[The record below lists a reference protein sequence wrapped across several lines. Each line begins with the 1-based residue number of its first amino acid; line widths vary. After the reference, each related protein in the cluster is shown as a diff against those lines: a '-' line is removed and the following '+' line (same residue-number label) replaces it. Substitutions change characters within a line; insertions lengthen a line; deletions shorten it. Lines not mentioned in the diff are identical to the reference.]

1 MPITKITA
9 LVATIATLMGCT
21 PQNTS
26 IDMIITGNTIYQG
39 SNKAPIKGV
48 IGVDAG
54 KIIFID
60 ENIPAN
66 LQANTVIN
74 AYDMVIAPGFI
85 DPHTHACND
94 FTDNAIPNLNA
105 NYTTQGVS
113 TVFCNVDGGGNVNV
127 EETFNQ
133 YEQQGIGTNVALYI
147 GHGSIRKAVMGR
159 VNRAPSSDEL
169 TQMKS
174 LIEKAMK
181 AGALGLSTGLYYV
194 PGNYATTAEVVEL
207 TKVAAQYN
215 GVYDSHIRDES
226 SYSIGLFAAIEE
238 VITIGEKAKLPVH
251 VAHIKSLGVD
261 VWGESKQVIE
271 LIKKARDRGIDV
283 TADQY
288 PWRASG
294 TSVAGSLMPREI
306 LAGDKS
312 EYLARVKDDAQWPEL
327 KAAMQENLRRRGG
340 ADSLLV
346 SDPTRT
352 DLRGKTLAE
361 IATLWKLSPIDA
373 ARKIIISGNARV
385 ASFNMSEPD
394 IKAYMLQPWVMT
406 SSDGSP
412 GHPRKYATFPK
423 KYAEFVKQKQWLTIG
438 DFIDKSSSLTAK
450 TFGLKDRGEL
460 KVGYAADIVIFD
472 KNKFMPKADYI
483 NPEEL
488 SEGVQWMV
496 INGELAISQGKLT
509 NNLAGQAIRQN
520 QVTKV
525 NQ

>member
-9 LVATIATLMGCT
+9 LVAIIATLVGCSRENT
-21 PQNTS
+21 P

-39 SNKAPIKGV
+39 SSKAPIKGV
-48 IGVDAG
+48 IGIDKG

-60 ENIPAN
+60 ETVPTNF
-66 LQANTVIN
+66 QAKTVIDAN
-74 AYDMVIAPGFI
+74 DMVIAPGFI

-94 FTDNAIPNLNA
+94 FTDEAIPNLNA

-113 TVFCNVDGGGNVNV
+113 TVFCNVDGGGDVNV
-127 EETFNQ
+127 ENTFNQ
-133 YEQQGIGTNVALYI
+133 YEQQGIGTNVALYV
-147 GHGSIRKAVMGR
+147 GHGSIRKAIMGR
-159 VNRAPSSDEL
+159 VNRAPSDAEL
-169 TQMKS
+169 AQMIS

-181 AGALGLSTGLYYV
+181 SGALGLSTGLYYV
-194 PGNYATTAEVVEL
+194 PGNYATTAEVIEL
-207 TKVAAQYN
+207 AKVAAQYN

-226 SYSIGLFAAIEE
+226 SYSIGLLAAIEE
-238 VITIGEKAKLPVH
+238 VITIGEKADLPVH

-271 LIKKARDRGIDV
+271 LIENARDRGIDV

-312 EYLARVKDDAQWPEL
+312 EYLARVKDEAQWPEL

-346 SDPTRT
+346 SDPTRS

-361 IATLWKLSPIDA
+361 IASLWELSPIDA

-394 IKAYMLQPWVMT
+394 IKAYMVQPWVMT

-423 KYAEFVKQKQWLTIG
+423 KYHEFVKQKQWLTIS

-450 TFGLKDRGEL
+450 TFGLKNRGEL

-488 SEGVQWMV
+488 SKGVQWMV

-509 NNLAGQAIRQN
+509 NNLAGQAIRQH
-520 QVTKV
+520 KV
-525 NQ
+525 AKVSQ